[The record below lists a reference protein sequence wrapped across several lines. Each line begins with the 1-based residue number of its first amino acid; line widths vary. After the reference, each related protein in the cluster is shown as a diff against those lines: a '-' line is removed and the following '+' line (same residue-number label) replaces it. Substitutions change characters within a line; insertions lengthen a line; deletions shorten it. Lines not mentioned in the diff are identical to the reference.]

1 MKGKLVMA
9 RLVMM
14 IRSLLEIMTKIL
26 KTIYWGYLGQ
36 EKRRSFWIGRKIWPP
51 GTIKAVKMP
60 APTAAIQNKKEDA
73 VEINEDEGKTSQ

>member
-36 EKRRSFWIGRKIWPP
+36 ENDDPFLDRRENL
-51 GTIKAVKMP
+51 
-60 APTAAIQNKKEDA
+60 TARNHQGSEDA
-73 VEINEDEGKTSQ
+73 CSYCCHSEQEGRCCRDKRG